1 MRKQS
6 LYNQILN
13 ILSELHRS
21 YPTYN
26 IGRHLSTALE
36 DYGDLWAVSDKE
48 ILYALEKYQA
58 ELDMNVVPEEDVEKI
73 LKDGYDLD
81 NILKEEEDD
90 YGS

>member
-1 MRKQS
+1 MRKPNF
-6 LYNQILN
+6 YNQILT
-13 ILSELHRS
+13 IFTELHKS

-26 IGRHLSTALE
+26 LGRHLSTALS

-73 LKDGYDLD
+73 LKDGIDLD